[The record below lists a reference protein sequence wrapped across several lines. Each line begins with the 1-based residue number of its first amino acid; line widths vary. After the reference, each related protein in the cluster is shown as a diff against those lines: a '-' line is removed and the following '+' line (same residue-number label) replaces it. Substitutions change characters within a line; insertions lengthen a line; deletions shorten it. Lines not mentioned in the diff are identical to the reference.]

1 MAQPRIIKYNLDERR
16 LILWTIIIVM
26 VGMNM
31 QELMRDL
38 IMQGMRHLPERSL
51 PVKTAAVLRP
61 QPRLIRPGHS
71 AEQAG
76 PAIYTGRDIWQD
88 SMPTT
93 AVIVRLRQGLLP
105 GQQAGPL
112 RLRTAAAPAIT
123 AIIAAIGTAAAIGT
137 TAAPKLTAAPEL
149 PAA

>member
-1 MAQPRIIKYNLDERR
+1 
-16 LILWTIIIVM
+16 M

-61 QPRLIRPGHS
+61 QPRQALPGHA

-76 PAIYTGRDIWQD
+76 PAIYTGRAIWQG

-93 AVIVRLRQGLLP
+93 DVISRLRQGRLP

-123 AIIAAIGTAAAIGT
+123 AIIAVIGTIAAIAA
-137 TAAPKLTAAPEL
+137 TAVLKNCRS
-149 PAA
+149 

>member
-1 MAQPRIIKYNLDERR
+1 
-16 LILWTIIIVM
+16 
-26 VGMNM
+26 MNM

-76 PAIYTGRDIWQD
+76 PAIYTGRAIWQG

-93 AVIVRLRQGLLP
+93 DVISRLRQGRLP
-105 GQQAGPL
+105 RQQTGPL
-112 RLRTAAAPAIT
+112 RLQTAAAPAIT
-123 AIIAAIGTAAAIGT
+123 AIIAVIGTIAA
-137 TAAPKLTAAPEL
+137 TAATAALKIPEVWGL
-149 PAA
+149 YYST

>member
-1 MAQPRIIKYNLDERR
+1 
-16 LILWTIIIVM
+16 
-26 VGMNM
+26 MNM

-38 IMQGMRHLPERSL
+38 IMQGMQHLPERSL

-93 AVIVRLRQGLLP
+93 AVIVRLRQGRLP
-105 GQQAGPL
+105 RQQTGPL
-112 RLRTAAAPAIT
+112 RLQTAAAPAIT
-123 AIIAAIGTAAAIGT
+123 AIIAVIGTIAAIAA
-137 TAAPKLTAAPEL
+137 TAVLKNCRS
-149 PAA
+149 